1 MFNAWTSFVT
11 QFRSFG
17 WRLKLYPTRAQAE
30 RFVLWARAGSELRDL
45 LLERD
50 LEHYVATGSRLS
62 RRDLQEV
69 VYEFATSHPD
79 IGWPAQTRNQHA
91 RDHAVAMR
99 NAFGRLRAG
108 GTGGEVGWPV
118 PRRGRPVSIYVHNQI
133 LRVNARYMRLARAG
147 QGWTRYRGRIPEGT
161 ILSGRVRR
169 AALGWSLSLAMR
181 APLPPH
187 VEPERSKCQVELS
200 RGGVIEVADRR
211 ATTVYPGVPRCR
223 AEKAREARLKR
234 RVARRCWRCT
244 ECGVLMR
251 SDARSSLLARE
262 KRQAPCSHWL
272 VKYER
277 TGRLER
283 AEAAL
288 DAFRRRTRNRRR
300 DAVHNVTAAVVRT
313 YGEINVKAKAA
324 RDPAAMEFIRQ
335 CDYKSEWYGR
345 KVKTEGTAA

>member
-1 MFNAWTSFVT
+1 MT
-11 QFRSFG
+11 QLRSFG
-17 WRLKLYPTRAQAE
+17 WRLKLYPTRLQAE
-30 RFVLWARAGSELRDL
+30 RFALWARAGSELRDL

-69 VYEFATSHPD
+69 VYEFAASHPG

-99 NAFGRLRAG
+99 NAFRRLVAG
-108 GTGGEVGWPV
+108 GTGGAVGWPV
-118 PRRGRPVSIYVHNQI
+118 PRRGRRVSIYVHNQI
-133 LRVNARYMRLARAG
+133 LRVNAGYMRLARAG
-147 QGWTRYRGRIPEGT
+147 HGWTRYRGRIPEGT

-187 VEPERSKCQVELS
+187 VEPERSKCQVELG
-200 RGGVIEVADRR
+200 RGGVIAVADRR
-211 ATTVYPGVPRCR
+211 GTKVYPGIPRCR

-234 RVARRCWRCT
+234 RLARRCWRCT
-244 ECGVLMR
+244 ECGALMR
-251 SDARSSLLARE
+251 SDARSSLLARN
-262 KRQAPCSHWL
+262 KRQAPCGHWI
-272 VKYER
+272 VNYER
-277 TGRLER
+277 TGRLEH

-288 DAFRRRTRNRRR
+288 DAFRRRTRNRRK
-300 DAVHNVTAAVVRT
+300 DAVHNVTAAVIRT
-313 YGEINVKAKAA
+313 YGEISLKATAA
-324 RDPAAMEFIRQ
+324 RDPTAMEFVCQ

-345 KVKTEGTAA
+345 TMKTEGTAA

>member
-1 MFNAWTSFVT
+1 MT

-30 RFVLWARAGSELRDL
+30 RFDLWARAGSELRDL

-62 RRDLQEV
+62 RRALQGV
-69 VYEFATSHPD
+69 VYEFATGHPD

-99 NAFGRLRAG
+99 NAFGRLGAG
-108 GTGGEVGWPV
+108 GKGGAVGWPV

-147 QGWTRYRGRIPEGT
+147 HGWTRYRGTIPDGT

-169 AALGWSLSLAMR
+169 AALGWWLSLAMR
-181 APLPPH
+181 APLPPR
-187 VEPERSKCQVELS
+187 VEPERSKCQVKLG
-200 RGGVIEVADRR
+200 RDGVIQVLDRR
-211 ATTVYPGVPRCR
+211 ATAVYPGAPRSR
-223 AEKAREARLKR
+223 AEKAGEARLKR

-244 ECGVLMR
+244 ECGALMR
-251 SDARSSLLARE
+251 SDARSSLLVRDQ
-262 KRQAPCSHWL
+262 RQAPCGHRI
-272 VKYER
+272 VNYER

-288 DAFRRRTRNRRR
+288 DAFRRRTRNRRK
-300 DAVHNVTAAVVRT
+300 DAVHNVTAAVIRT
-313 YGEINVKAKAA
+313 YGEVTVNAVAEP
-324 RDPAAMEFIRQ
+324 DSAAMEFIRQ
-335 CDYKSEWYGR
+335 CDYKGEWYGR
-345 KVKTEGTAA
+345 KVKA